1 MNRGRRR
8 RSMQCAGTGQLSGG
22 AVGDPDPALGH
33 LAGVWSSGL
42 GTAGGGAD
50 RDGHAFGTG
59 AAEAAVAGGGR
70 RAVFHAGSCGVE
82 RCGLVGGILFV
93 WLAGLE
99 LDLGAVWAHRRET
112 GVVAGLALVMP
123 LAFGTAAAALL
134 LLTPGWIGP
143 KTQVWQ
149 AALGI
154 GMACA
159 VTALPILVL
168 VLEELGLLGQPLG
181 QRVLRYASLDDVA
194 IWAVL
199 AAILL
204 DLERLGRQLGFLL
217 VFALAGWSRRT
228 ACSWLWSGWSHP
240 RLLPTG
246 RAALGW
252 HSFVRPC

>member
-1 MNRGRRR
+1 M
-8 RSMQCAGTGQLSGG
+8 A
-22 AVGDPDPALGH
+22 D
-33 LAGVWSSGL
+33 
-42 GTAGGGAD
+42 GGGPCNVPGRGSYLAALLVILTLPWVIW
-50 RDGHAFGTG
+50 RGFGRPVWAPLVVVQTVMG
-59 AAEAAVAGGGR
+59 TLLAPGLLRRLWPEVAAGLFSAPVLAALN
-70 RAVFHAGSCGVE
+70 GV
-82 RCGLVGGILFV
+82 VWWGGILFV

-134 LLTPGWIGP
+134 LRTSGWIGP

-240 RLLPTG
+240 RLPPTG